1 MLILQKAARYGMNCW
16 KPTKGQGAGKL
27 GASTTNSLSPLETA
41 KGQLRAKLTAGHCRQ
56 EQPGRGAVLH
66 TQTSRAIFIYF
77 YCTHL
82 SLHISWDEANF
93 PSQDKLFLLN
103 SAKSICS
110 QDNFC
115 CCLTQIFWKSK
126 SSPQTP
132 SLFPKLLDCSECSL
146 GASATKTDI
155 LLPAKLVRSYG
166 AQVSWTKPALQSL

>member
-1 MLILQKAARYGMNCW
+1 M
-16 KPTKGQGAGKL
+16 
-27 GASTTNSLSPLETA
+27 LETH
-41 KGQLRAKLTAGHCRQ
+41 KGSGSKRARCRKTWGFLTGLTYKLSLPLRNSQGTAERKTSCRLLQQ

-66 TQTSRAIFIYF
+66 TQTSRAIFIYL

-82 SLHISWDEANF
+82 SLPISWDEANF

-126 SSPQTP
+126 SSPQAP
-132 SLFPKLLDCSECSL
+132 NPFPQLLDCSECSL
-146 GASATKTDI
+146 GASPTKTD
-155 LLPAKLVRSYG
+155 LFLPAKLVRCHG
-166 AQVSWTKPALQSL
+166 AQVSWTRPPLQSP